1 MKKGNSEPLT
11 ASQKAALKKLEAM
24 SDETID
30 YSDMP
35 PIDDWKGA
43 VRGAFF
49 KPVKKPLSLR
59 LDADLIDYFMRSG
72 GDKKGYQTR
81 INAALREYVSR
92 HKQKHA

>member
-1 MKKGNSEPLT
+1 MKKGNSKPLT
-11 ASQKAALKKLEAM
+11 ASQKAALKKLAAM
-24 SDETID
+24 PDDTID

-35 PIDDWKGA
+35 PIETWKGA

-59 LDADLIDYFMRSG
+59 LDADLIDFFMRDG

-81 INAALREYVSR
+81 INAALRDYVSKHR
-92 HKQKHA
+92 HRPA